1 MCCAVLL
8 TILMAGQPL
17 LPFCSPAH
25 PRMSGLDGRH
35 HFGPQG
41 QGWQSRD
48 NEAGTLGAVR
58 KGREAGE
65 PTPLLRHK
73 NKTFMVF
80 KPMHLWVFC
89 QRQLKLILNIMTI
102 NGKKNVAPSSHLSFL
117 WHSQP
122 PCPKEDVS
130 HHVET

>member
-1 MCCAVLL
+1 MKADVLCSSSDNL
-8 TILMAGQPL
+8 NGGTASSSILQP
-17 LPFCSPAH
+17 ST
-25 PRMSGLDGRH
+25 RTMSGLDGRH
-35 HFGPQG
+35 YFGPQG

-48 NEAGTLGAVR
+48 NEARTLGAVQ

-102 NGKKNVAPSSHLSFL
+102 NGKKNVAPSSI
-117 WHSQP
+117 
-122 PCPKEDVS
+122 
-130 HHVET
+130 